1 MQLTILG
8 PVLIAL
14 VFGLVV
20 AAIEILIAGG
30 APFPVRAWLSRAWVY
45 FCFAYIIL
53 FGVIKV

>member
-1 MQLTILG
+1 MQLTLIG

-14 VFGLVV
+14 VFGLAV

-30 APFPVRAWLSRAWVY
+30 SPWPVRQWLSRAWVY
-45 FCFAYIIL
+45 ACFCYIIL

>member
-1 MQLTILG
+1 MQLTIIG

-20 AAIEILIAGG
+20 AAIAQLIAGG
-30 APFPVRAWLSRAWVY
+30 WNTRAWLSVAWVY

>member
-20 AAIEILIAGG
+20 PTVAQLIAV
-30 APFPVRAWLSRAWVY
+30 PWNTRAWLRDVWVF

-53 FGVIKV
+53 FGVIKL